1 MSLVWRS
8 PSMGIDPGPSS
19 TLTTRLTSLLIG
31 VFIGSE
37 VSQGTRNSTV
47 LYGRQ
52 LIIKWITII

>member
-1 MSLVWRS
+1 
-8 PSMGIDPGPSS
+8 MGIDPGPSS
-19 TLTTRLTSLLIG
+19 TLTTRLSSLLIG

-52 LIIKWITII
+52 LIIK